1 MGHPFKSFCQ
11 IVAVAGLFTTSSAGA
26 VIITDSGVDT
36 ITKHFVIDSSVS
48 TVTHDPGL
56 VFVFG
61 DDPPPPPQPQS
72 YAISGSFDANFSRY
86 WWSYYL
92 DGDVNGTQGSFI
104 FEQNWLTFNNANI
117 VGDISLNGFQFPN
130 YFVFDNGSS
139 LFGDEGGCSFPS
151 PPDFSCSGLS
161 TGSISSLTGL
171 FENGRISLQ
180 GTMFIEGG
188 NFFENFS
195 YNIQANAIPEPGVLI
210 LLIIGL
216 GGLLVMRVRS

>member
-1 MGHPFKSFCQ
+1 MRHPFKSFCQ
-11 IVAVAGLFTTSSAGA
+11 IVALVGLFTTNSAGA
-26 VIITDSGVDT
+26 AIITDFGIDT

-48 TVTHDPGL
+48 TLTHDPGL
-56 VFVFG
+56 VFSS
-61 DDPPPPPQPQS
+61 DDAPPPEPQS
-72 YAISGSFDANFSRY
+72 YAISGDFDVNFYRY

-104 FEQNWLTFNNANI
+104 FEQNGLTFNNANI
-117 VGDISLNGFQFPN
+117 VGDISTSGFQFPN
-130 YFVFDNGSS
+130 YFVSENGST
-139 LFGDEGGCSFPS
+139 FYGDNAACGPL
-151 PPDFSCSGLS
+151 PPDSYCSGVS
-161 TGSISSLTGL
+161 IGSISSVSGL

-188 NFFENFS
+188 NYYENFS

-216 GGLLVMRVRS
+216 GGILVMRRS